1 MAKIKKDFNKVL
13 QAKPTDAKVKKVA
26 EEIHTTKPVGRKNK
40 KFNVILPMHLYEK
53 LKDRSDRRGVSM
65 KNIIVEALWDKLED

>member
-13 QAKPTDAKVKKVA
+13 QAKPSNAKVKKVA
-26 EEIHTTKPVGRKNK
+26 EEIHTAKPAGRKNK
-40 KFNVILPMHLYEK
+40 KFNVILPMNLYEK

>member
-13 QAKPTDAKVKKVA
+13 QAKPTDAQVKKVA
-26 EEIHTTKPVGRKNK
+26 EEIHATKPIGRKNK
-40 KFNVILPMHLYEK
+40 KFNVILPMNLYDK

>member
-13 QAKPTDAKVKKVA
+13 QAKPSNATVKKVA
-26 EEIHTTKPVGRKNK
+26 EEIHTTKPNRRNNK
-40 KFNVILPMHLYEK
+40 KFNVILPMNLYEK

>member
-1 MAKIKKDFNKVL
+1 MAKFKKDFNKVL
-13 QAKPTDAKVKKVA
+13 QAKPTDATVKKVA
-26 EEIHTTKPVGRKNK
+26 EEIHTTKPLGRKNK
-40 KFNVILPMHLYEK
+40 KFNVILPMNLYEK